1 MEYYLARFQDSKYVD
16 HLPRAFTKLDIL
28 ELATFV
34 TSSMYEYKALHK
46 SVLSEL
52 IEIATD

>member
-16 HLPRAFTKLDIL
+16 HLPRAFTKPDIL